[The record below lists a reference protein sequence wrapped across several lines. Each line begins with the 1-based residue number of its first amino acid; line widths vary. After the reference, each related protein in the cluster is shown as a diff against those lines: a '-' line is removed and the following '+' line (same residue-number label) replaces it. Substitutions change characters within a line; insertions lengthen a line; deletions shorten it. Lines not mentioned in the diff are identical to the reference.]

1 MSDDEQL
8 PETPKPPRKARPRD
22 VSRETSADAPWKHRE
37 AAEAHHA
44 LFRPP
49 DGHNWPPEKFD
60 RIYVA
65 RVSQT
70 GELEEAPGWFSPDEL
85 TDTDRLRDR
94 FGGGVYELRAI
105 RRDGSTYRKIRTNR
119 IAGSPKSLLGAAEAE
134 PAAIAPAAAP
144 AGDPMLVF
152 MQMMMAE
159 SRASAERS
167 MQMMTTMMSQQASMQ
182 NQQTNLLV
190 AALQGQKVDVGA
202 IVGSVAEHLRP
213 PAPVPVPPGQQ
224 SGISMAK
231 DVLELAK
238 AVQPQKEETV
248 AEVVG
253 AIGQAM
259 GAMAAMNASG
269 PQQQQQQQQQ
279 QQPPKQM
286 GPAG

>member
-1 MSDDEQL
+1 MTTDEEL
-8 PETPKPPRKARPRD
+8 ETPKPPRKARPRD
-22 VSRETSADAPWKHRE
+22 VARETSGPDPLRYRE
-37 AAEAHHA
+37 PAEAHHA

-65 RVSQT
+65 RVGQT
-70 GELEEAPGWFSPDEL
+70 GELEEAPGWFSPDEM
-85 TDTDRLRDR
+85 TDTDRLRER

-119 IAGSPKSLLGAAEAE
+119 IAGVPKSLLGAAEAE
-134 PAAIAPAAAP
+134 TTAIAPAAAP
-144 AGDPMLVF
+144 AGDPMLAF
-152 MQMMMAE
+152 MQIMMQE

-167 MQMMTTMMSQQASMQ
+167 MQMMTTMMTMQASAQSQQTQ
-182 NQQTNLLV
+182 LLV
-190 AALQGQKVDVGA
+190 AAINGQKVDVGQ

-213 PAPVPVPPGQQ
+213 PAPVAAPPGQQ

-259 GAMAAMNASG
+259 AGMAAMGVAG
-269 PQQQQQQQQQ
+269 PPQQP
-279 QQPPKQM
+279 QPPKQM